1 MARTFCIYIYR
12 EISIIIHHLL
22 ESHLIKIITKVNYH
36 LSKARQVSNFIIAK
50 ETTIKKLFRMVGFKN
65 YLSSIDL
72 TIEFLGKSR
81 LNIWDTKSSN
91 LYLCLVLSSYY
102 FSLKSTRL
110 FSKRLWWRRIHE
122 ILAQW
127 RAFTW
132 TNKT

>member
-110 FSKRLWWRRIHE
+110 FSKRLWWRRILE

>member
-81 LNIWDTKSSN
+81 LNIWDTNSSN

-110 FSKRLWWRRIHE
+110 FSKRLWWRRILE